1 MPTTISSTTSLA
13 TMLPEYARR
22 IGSYV
27 GSFTTTTAIAANTS
41 VVCTT
46 LADRGFD
53 VDDLLNDFYIKIT
66 SQNNDGAIRRISDYT
81 GSSGTITVSGSSL
94 SSDSSTQATFE
105 IYRYD
110 PQRLTDTLQDAAQ
123 EIFPRVFVPVYNNT
137 STAKE
142 FQYNFTRPTSIPRGY
157 VRQVWIEKRLDA
169 KTSTDNIL
177 SDQNCDMEESS
188 SSITDWTAS
197 NITAAVEADT
207 TDPDNA
213 MVWGESQSA
222 KLTVSAS
229 SVGQFYLSVTNPTNY
244 EGEELN
250 FAIWVYSKTASRV
263 SAFLQTDSD
272 TVVTGD
278 SHTGNGWERITV
290 TTVANNVSSSIKA
303 GIQISSGDAFTCY
316 ADEAIATSGR
326 EEMPRAGRI
335 AVRNW
340 REEDTQIRIT
350 EAIPEDH
357 NLMIVGM
364 GMLDFGNLSSS
375 AQEINENNRRLLYYT
390 AASILF
396 QGEIDTVDS
405 TEQQQALNRYNHFRR
420 LVEQMTSAMIPM
432 AMIRNTAS

>member
-1 MPTTISSTTSLA
+1 
-13 TMLPEYARR
+13 
-22 IGSYV
+22 
-27 GSFTTTTAIAANTS
+27 
-41 VVCTT
+41 
-46 LADRGFD
+46 
-53 VDDLLNDFYIKIT
+53 
-66 SQNNDGAIRRISDYT
+66 
-81 GSSGTITVSGSSL
+81 
-94 SSDSSTQATFE
+94 
-105 IYRYD
+105 
-110 PQRLTDTLQDAAQ
+110 
-123 EIFPRVFVPVYNNT
+123 
-137 STAKE
+137 
-142 FQYNFTRPTSIPRGY
+142 
-157 VRQVWIEKRLDA
+157 
-169 KTSTDNIL
+169 
-177 SDQNCDMEESS
+177 MEESS

-229 SVGQFYLSVTNPTNY
+229 SVGQFYLSVTSPTNY

-335 AVRNW
+335 AIRNW

-375 AQEINENNRRLLYYT
+375 AQEINESSRRLLYNV

-396 QGEIDTVDS
+396 QGEIDTVDT
-405 TEQQQALNRYNHFRR
+405 TEQQQALNRFNHYRNR
-420 LVEQMTSAMIPM
+420 TNEMLGGMTPM